1 MQRQAKRRVNPESLD
16 SSEDSPEESRLSPSL
31 EPLLLQRGR
40 ASSLL
45 FFLLPRSE
53 SRVILLRPPLT
64 TMQAATSTVLV
75 YLARRIL
82 LSPFAGRRCRQPPRR
97 PRRSLVLVVVVVV
110 RRRRRRRRHRRRCR
124 YAYPSLLAP
133 FYTLTHCYSPSYT
146 LRGLFLL
153 VLFISSTLSSLVL
166 LQSPLFLRFT
176 RCRAPFLVHRQ
187 RCSYSLLTFFLTHS
201 YHLLLLPSHFP
212 FPLSFF
218 STLSY
223 TLLVP
228 PSWRFFLR
236 FLAGL
241 FALSP
246 CIFSSPYLSPLFLRF
261 FVAVVLLLFFG
272 ASSSSRFV
280 PT

>member
-97 PRRSLVLVVVVVV
+97 SLVLVVVVVV
-110 RRRRRRRRHRRRCR
+110 RRRRRRRRRRHRRRCR